1 MDAAVLLLL
10 FCVLAAVA
18 YVVLAPLRNPQLEHD
33 EDTRA
38 DRLADLELRKETKYA
53 EIRDAETDFHA
64 GQLSPEDYRELDR
77 ALRREAIGIL
87 EQIDRVNERPQGG
100 APAKPNGKGGQENGR
115 PS

>member
-1 MDAAVLLLL
+1 L

-18 YVVLAPLRNPQLEHD
+18 YVVLAPLRNPPPEHD
-33 EDTRA
+33 EDTTA

-64 GQLSPEDYRELDR
+64 GKLSAEDYRELDR

-87 EQIDRVNERPQGG
+87 EQIDRVNERPRGD
-100 APAKPNGKGGQENGR
+100 APARADGKAGQESGR
-115 PS
+115 SS